1 MLTDSEIV
9 LFKSDTRYQKIIQS
23 GIENIGSDIIRS
35 GDGEFRTDTTFLL
48 KSSYI
53 FIRSRIIR
61 KELSACADYLLCKL
75 LDYELNLAREPEEV
89 KNICEMAD
97 HGYIWMR
104 YDIPRV
110 TALFLRCQKLLTS
123 PEYRNLVKQY
133 STINGDKNERLG
145 QLTLELDQLKKAT
158 IRSIRTKGVFDD
170 LIGLQKDEFYERY
183 RNEIQDKFIDSINNG
198 VLSLPSKDTKSDGNG
213 E

>member
-1 MLTDSEIV
+1 MLTDSEIA
-9 LFKSDTRYQKIIQS
+9 LFKSDKRYQKIIQS
-23 GIENIGSDIIRS
+23 GIKNIGSDIIRS

-48 KSSYI
+48 RFSYI
-53 FIRSRIIR
+53 FMRSSIIR
-61 KELSACADYLLCKL
+61 KELSACTDDVLCKI
-75 LDYELNLAREPEEV
+75 LDYELNWTRGLEEI

-104 YDIPRV
+104 YNIPRV
-110 TALFLRCQKLLTS
+110 NSLFLRCQKLLTN

-170 LIGLQKDEFYERY
+170 LIGLQKEEFYERY
-183 RNEIQDKFIDSINNG
+183 KNEIQDKFLDSINNG